1 MHLHAQRKD
10 VQRRH
15 ELLEKLE
22 KGAPVWATTLRD
34 RLGVHGGRD
43 LPGDP
48 LLAWQWRQLNDELDA
63 RARISLKDLQER
75 ILRLSTALQ
84 QITADLVEKRAWAA
98 QARRTTLEQRQALQG
113 WKALMKK
120 VGKGTGKRAPRMLAA
135 ARQLMPVCQTAVPV
149 WIMPLSRV
157 VENFDPRRNRFDVV
171 IIDEA
176 SQADVIALT
185 AIYMGNQV
193 VVVGDHEQVSP
204 MAVGQN
210 LDEIQ
215 LLIDEYL
222 KGIPN
227 KELYDGKFS
236 VYELAQTTFE
246 PVCLREHFRCVS
258 PIIQF
263 SNSLSYAG
271 KIKPLRDASEVRRK
285 PHTVAYR
292 VKSALANKHTNEEEA
307 STVASLLV
315 AATEQS
321 EYSGATFG
329 VISMVSDE
337 ATTMRIDELLRRH
350 LSTEE
355 YVKRRIQ
362 CGNAAQF
369 QGDERDVMFLA
380 MVDITTGK
388 GPLPLRQDG
397 ADNMFKKRFNVAA
410 SRARDQMWVVH
421 SMDPETDLKP
431 GDIRRKLI
439 EHARDPYA
447 LVRLLDS
454 KEQQT
459 ESEFEK
465 LVLRRLIQADYRVT
479 PQWAVGAYRIDLVV
493 EGHGKRL
500 AVECDGDRWHP
511 REKLQEDMAR
521 QAILER
527 MGWRF
532 VRIRGSQFFR
542 NPEQAMQVVFSRL
555 QALAIPPEGNT
566 SAGSDADR
574 QGEALKERIERRAA
588 ELRREWDE

>member
-1 MHLHAQRKD
+1 
-10 VQRRH
+10 
-15 ELLEKLE
+15 
-22 KGAPVWATTLRD
+22 
-34 RLGVHGGRD
+34 
-43 LPGDP
+43 
-48 LLAWQWRQLNDELDA
+48 
-63 RARISLKDLQER
+63 
-75 ILRLSTALQ
+75 
-84 QITADLVEKRAWAA
+84 
-98 QARRTTLEQRQALQG
+98 
-113 WKALMKK
+113 
-120 VGKGTGKRAPRMLAA
+120 
-135 ARQLMPVCQTAVPV
+135 
-149 WIMPLSRV
+149 
-157 VENFDPRRNRFDVV
+157 
-171 IIDEA
+171 
-176 SQADVIALT
+176 
-185 AIYMGNQV
+185 
-193 VVVGDHEQVSP
+193 
-204 MAVGQN
+204 
-210 LDEIQ
+210 
-215 LLIDEYL
+215 
-222 KGIPN
+222 
-227 KELYDGKFS
+227 
-236 VYELAQTTFE
+236 
-246 PVCLREHFRCVS
+246 
-258 PIIQF
+258 
-263 SNSLSYAG
+263 
-271 KIKPLRDASEVRRK
+271 
-285 PHTVAYR
+285 
-292 VKSALANKHTNEEEA
+292 
-307 STVASLLV
+307 VASLLV

-321 EYSGATFG
+321 EYSGSTFG

-337 ATTMRIDELLRRH
+337 ATTMRIDELLRRY

-380 MVDITTGK
+380 MVDLPSGK

-493 EGHGKRL
+493 EGNGKRL

-511 REKLQEDMAR
+511 REKLEEDMAR

-527 MGWRF
+527 LGWRF

-542 NPEQAMQVVFSRL
+542 NPDQAMQVVFSRL
-555 QALAIPPEGNT
+555 QALDILPEGNT
-566 SAGSDADR
+566 SSGNDADK
-574 QGEALKERIERRAA
+574 QGKALKERIERRAA
-588 ELRREWDE
+588 ELRREWIEQAEKPSILSMPTRQGWQSYNSSKNGAVASHT